1 MKTSPVTTLVEQ
13 NSIEAFC
20 SHSSAN
26 VPIVGRKERSFQTSL
41 TKTYLQGG
49 AEKRLILHSVL
60 SMVGRELTGF
70 ASLTPPKDALLAD
83 ISINTK

>member
-1 MKTSPVTTLVEQ
+1 MKTNPVTTLVEQ

-26 VPIVGRKERSFQTSL
+26 VPIVGRKERFFQTSL

-49 AEKRLILHSVL
+49 GGKEIDFTQCTLDGEA
-60 SMVGRELTGF
+60 
-70 ASLTPPKDALLAD
+70 
-83 ISINTK
+83 

>member
-1 MKTSPVTTLVEQ
+1 MQGKPMKTNPVTTLVER

-41 TKTYLQGG
+41 TKTYLQGVR
-49 AEKRLILHSVL
+49 KR
-60 SMVGRELTGF
+60 
-70 ASLTPPKDALLAD
+70 D
-83 ISINTK
+83 